1 MSAALVKPLDVK
13 LMNWVALLLL
23 LGALALAGVGL
34 ARWLAG
40 HPVFAIHGITV
51 QGDTSHSS
59 DVTLRTQV
67 LPLIRGTFITVDM
80 AGAKRAFEMAPWVRR
95 VVVQREFPDR
105 LRVKLQEHQVVAYWG
120 AEGESTLVN
129 TYGEVFEANPGEVDQ
144 DDLPRLNGPKEES
157 AQILAMYQRLQ
168 PQFAAYDMQIEAL
181 ELTGR
186 GSWRAEMDSGAEFEL
201 GRGTEDVV
209 VARSVR
215 FLSSMKQVIA
225 NYGRGVSALA
235 HVDLRHEQGYAI
247 RLKGVSLLAGEKTPQ
262 SKSF

>member
-1 MSAALVKPLDVK
+1 MSTALVKPLDVK
-13 LMNWVALLLL
+13 LMNLVALLLL
-23 LGALALAGVGL
+23 LGALALTGVGL

-40 HPVFAIHGITV
+40 HPVLAIQGITV
-51 QGDTSHSS
+51 QGDTNHNT
-59 DVTLRTQV
+59 DMTLRTQV
-67 LPLIRGTFITVDM
+67 LPMLRGTFLTVDM
-80 AGAKRAFEMAPWVRR
+80 AGAKRAFEMTPWVRR
-95 VVVQREFPDR
+95 VVVQREFPNR
-105 LRVKLQEHQVVAYWG
+105 LRVKLQEHQAVAYWG

-129 TYGEVFEANPGEVDQ
+129 SYGEVFEANSGEVDQ
-144 DDLPRLNGPKEES
+144 DDLPRFNGPKEES

-168 PQFAAYDMQIEAL
+168 PQFAAYDMQIESL

-201 GRGTEDVV
+201 GRGTEDLVV
-209 VARSVR
+209 TRTLR
-215 FLSSMKQVIA
+215 FLSSMQLVIT

-235 HVDLRHEQGYAI
+235 HVDLRHEQGYAL